1 MILPTSFCSDV
12 TSLASS
18 STTSGGVGNDNM
30 NNNNN
35 ATSGFGGS
43 GEQVTPPP
51 PPTTTTTTRTSETL
65 NGTPPTSFTS
75 LRTLSLPP
83 LPSPLGLD
91 FDVGP
96 HTSSTEAAMRLLNLA
111 IEIVESDN
119 DDDDV
124 LQFEV
129 LFPPTN

>member
-51 PPTTTTTTRTSETL
+51 TTTTTTTRTSETL

-111 IEIVESDN
+111 IEIVESDD

>member
-51 PPTTTTTTRTSETL
+51 TTTTTTTRTSETL